1 MYAERCARAEKI
13 KGKLDPSVFETLVSL
28 PEESWPL
35 TPCKGQWSFTVKRGG
50 HGSVTARLREKCWWL
65 MKRSS
70 GEKPN
75 LQNISWPYAYSS
87 SAKAYEAM
95 CAECDKI

>member
-1 MYAERCARAEKI
+1 MYAERCAKAEKI
-13 KGKLDPSVFETLVSL
+13 KGKLDPSVF
-28 PEESWPL
+28 ESWPL
-35 TPCKGQWSFTVKRGG
+35 TPCKGQWSFTIKRGG

-75 LQNISWPYAYSS
+75 LQNFSWPYAYSS